1 MRRRADLVLR
11 NAKVITC
18 DARSTIA
25 QAVAV
30 AGDRILCVGA
40 EAQLGPCADAA
51 TRRVDLQG
59 KTVVPGLI
67 DGHAHMD
74 REGLKDV
81 YPSLAGARSID
92 DVLQR
97 IEALVEEAEPG
108 AWIVTMPLGDPPY
121 YWDVPNNLKEK
132 RFPTRRDLDRV
143 SPRNPVYIRSIWGF
157 WRHTLPL
164 VSIANSKALE
174 TAGVT
179 RRSLPPCGSV
189 QIDKD
194 FATGEPSGLF
204 LEWTYMP
211 VVELT
216 LMRAAG
222 GFTHEH
228 RVRGLPKAMRAYN
241 AVGTTSVFEEHG
253 VASELLRAYK
263 AVWEAGEATIRANL
277 VMSPAWSTVGAMPLD
292 RLMEAWAG
300 WLAGIGLGDSF
311 LRVGGLYAE
320 LEGAIGDA
328 AENAARARASPYTG
342 WSGFNY
348 DANLPREQLHAVML
362 EAARNDIRIV
372 GLWPGMLELCEA
384 VNRVVPIA
392 GKRWALG
399 HINVLSDDDIRRIK
413 DLGIV
418 LTTHTNR
425 YIFKEAH
432 LTRDR
437 VGPSREAEIVPLR
450 SLKEAGVRFALATD
464 NVPVSLF
471 HPIWHCVTRRNRYA
485 AEPVA
490 PGQAISREDALRAA
504 TIDAAY
510 LTFDEHEK
518 GSIEPGKLADLA
530 VLSADPLTCDEE
542 SLPDIAADLTVVGGQ
557 VVHGPGGDLP

>member
-1 MRRRADLVLR
+1 MSQRAGLVLHG
-11 NAKVITC
+11 AKVITC
-18 DARSTIA
+18 DARFSIA

-30 AGDRILCVGA
+30 AGDRILRVGTDA
-40 EAQLGPCADAA
+40 EVALCTDDA
-51 TRRVDLQG
+51 TRRIDLHG
-59 KTVVPGLI
+59 RAVLPGLI

-97 IEALVEEAEPG
+97 IEALVAAAEPG

-132 RFPTRRDLDRV
+132 RFPTRHDLDRV

-174 TAGVT
+174 IAGVT
-179 RRSLPPCGSV
+179 RRSPPPCASV

-194 FATGEPSGLF
+194 RASGEPSGLF
-204 LEWTYMP
+204 FESTYMP

-222 GFTHEH
+222 GFTHEQ
-228 RVRGLPKAMRAYN
+228 RVRGLPKAMQAYN

-277 VMSPAWSTVGAMPLD
+277 VVSPAWSTVDAIPVD
-292 RLMEAWAG
+292 RLMESWAG

-320 LEGAIGDA
+320 LEGAIGDP
-328 AENAARARASPYTG
+328 AENTARAQASPYTG

-348 DANLPREQLHAVML
+348 DANLPRERLQAVML

-392 GKRWALG
+392 GRRWALG

-413 DLGIV
+413 ELGIV

-437 VGPSREAEIVPLR
+437 VGSSRESEIVPLR
-450 SLKEAGVRFALATD
+450 SLREAGVRFALATD

-471 HPIWHCVTRRNRYA
+471 HPIWHCVARRNRYT

-530 VLSADPLTCDEE
+530 VLSADPLTCDEDAI
-542 SLPDIAADLTVVGGQ
+542 PDITAEMTVVAGR
-557 VVHGPGGDLP
+557 VVHDTLGGRP

>member
-1 MRRRADLVLR
+1 MTQRADCILH

-25 QAVAV
+25 RAVAI
-30 AGDRILCVGA
+30 AGDRILGVG
-40 EAQLGPCADAA
+40 ENADLAAYEGDA
-51 TRRVDLQG
+51 TRRIDLQG
-59 KTVVPGLI
+59 RTVIPGLI

-92 DVLQR
+92 EVLQR
-97 IEALVEEAEPG
+97 VEALVKEAEPG

-132 RFPTRRDLDRV
+132 RFPTRHDLDRV
-143 SPRNPVYIRSIWGF
+143 SPHNPVYVRSIWGF

-164 VSIANSKALE
+164 VSVANSKALE
-174 TAGVT
+174 IAGVT

-222 GFTHEH
+222 AFTHEH
-228 RVRGLPKAMRAYN
+228 RVRGLPKAMQSYN

-263 AVWEAGEATIRANL
+263 AVWEAGDATVRANL
-277 VMSPAWSTVGAMPLD
+277 VVSPAWNTVDAVPAN
-292 RLMEAWAG
+292 RLMESWVS

-320 LEGAIGDA
+320 LQGAIGDP
-328 AENAARARASPYTG
+328 AENAARAQASPYTG

-399 HINVLSDDDIRRIK
+399 HINVLTDDDIRRIK
-413 DLGIV
+413 ELDIV

-425 YIFKEAH
+425 YVFKEAH

-437 VGPSREAEIVPLR
+437 VGPSGEHDIVPLR

-471 HPIWHCVTRRNRYA
+471 HPIWHCVARRNRYT

-490 PGQAISREDALRAA
+490 PQQAISREDALRAA
-504 TIDAAY
+504 TIEGAY

-530 VLSADPLTCDEE
+530 VLAVDPLTCDEG
-542 SLPDIAADLTVVGGQ
+542 SLPDIVADMTIVGGR
-557 VVHGPGGDLP
+557 VVHDARGGPA